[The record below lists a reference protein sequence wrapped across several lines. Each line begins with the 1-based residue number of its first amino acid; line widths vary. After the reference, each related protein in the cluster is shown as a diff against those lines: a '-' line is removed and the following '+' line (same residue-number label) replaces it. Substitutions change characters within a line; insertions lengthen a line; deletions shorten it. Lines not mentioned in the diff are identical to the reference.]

1 MNIQEK
7 RKHARISSLNLSYI
21 CLNADD
27 EIVKQGMGR
36 TLNVSETGI
45 LLETNFPVD
54 LNHKVMLN
62 IGFEEQ
68 IIEIK
73 GKPIHSKENDQ
84 GLHEIGIQFQDSNPE
99 VTKTIQKF
107 VKAFKKKSD

>member
-7 RKHARISSLNLSYI
+7 RKHARVSSLNLSYI
-21 CLNADD
+21 CLNEDN
-27 EIVKQGMGR
+27 EIIKQGMGR
-36 TLNVSETGI
+36 TLNVSESGI

-54 LNHKVMLN
+54 LSHKVMLN

-73 GKPIHSKENDQ
+73 GKPIHCKKDDQ
-84 GLHEIGIQFQDSNPE
+84 GLYEIGIEFQDSNPQI
-99 VTKTIQKF
+99 TKTIEKF
-107 VKAFKKKSD
+107 VKAFKKKSN